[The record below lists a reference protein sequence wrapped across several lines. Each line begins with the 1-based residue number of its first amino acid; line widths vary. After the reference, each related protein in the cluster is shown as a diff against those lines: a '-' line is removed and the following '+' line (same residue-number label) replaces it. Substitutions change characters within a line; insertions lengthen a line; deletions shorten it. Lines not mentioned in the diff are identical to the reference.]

1 MDLRTSDG
9 NIVAGGL
16 KGDLRLRSS
25 DGSIEGNSL
34 DGDCDAGTSDGHVH
48 LTGRFDTLNIK
59 SGDGGIEARVEPG
72 SKMSRSWDIRS
83 GDGSIEL
90 RLPEDSRPSSMPA
103 PTMEASNWMC
113 RWQWKARRSHS
124 HVRGT
129 LNSGGPALNI
139 HSGDG
144 SIRLKKL

>member
-1 MDLRTSDG
+1 M
-9 NIVAGGL
+9 
-16 KGDLRLRSS
+16 
-25 DGSIEGNSL
+25 
-34 DGDCDAGTSDGHVH
+34 
-48 LTGRFDTLNIK
+48 
-59 SGDGGIEARVEPG
+59 EPG
-72 SKMSRSWDIRS
+72 SKMSKSWDIRS

-90 RLPEDSRPSSMPA
+90 RLPEGFHA
-103 PTMEASNWMC
+103 LLNASTNDGSI
-113 RWQWKARRSHS
+113 KLDVPVAVEGEKSHS